1 MSADSIP
8 RLPQALEMVNQTV
21 SIANEPELSNYLWRN
36 VFEFPVPTAADLEKF
51 EAAVA
56 AKN

>member
-1 MSADSIP
+1 
-8 RLPQALEMVNQTV
+8 MVNQTV